1 MTKSLP
7 RTVKT
12 TALIILTLSSVIMT
26 LTLLTTVHAA
36 TSITS
41 IEPTTGTVGT
51 TIRTIANITTQ
62 NGAYEIKFDN
72 QILTTGNATQNAV
85 NDTITVPHT
94 YGGEHNVTIRDTTA
108 NENATGT
115 FLVLP
120 SYELTT
126 SPTITAPAQRQEG
139 DQIQILVN
147 ITGNKQETTIANIT
161 VKTPGNT
168 TYTEMLN
175 LTISDTGDTT
185 ATLAYP
191 TDFLPSANTSLIG
204 EYKITQNTT
213 LATASFTIGLTNSTE
228 YHREQTVNIKALH
241 QPSENVTLTITG
253 KDIYHSAN
261 RTADPTTGIFEYTE
275 WSIPSNATKG
285 SYNVTITSTSPSP
298 TTKNPPDT
306 HNFTIPGFDVNAT
319 ARNRAD
325 DPVQNVNVTVLENG
339 TLADT
344 QTTDANGTAPL
355 KLEPGN
361 YTYTATYKNQT
372 VSEGWVNTTGP
383 TALDIYCNLTNLKIT
398 VVADVAQ
405 TEVNIP
411 EAGINLTQAL
421 TPQTL
426 ENQTATDINGTA
438 TIHSLLPDIAYVL
451 NVSRYDT
458 RFNTTTIPTLLLD
471 GSPTAW
477 HNITIHCPN
486 LTLQVSIIDADGQ
499 PIPNASIKLSEFMGG
514 IQYQEDTNDEGIA
527 SFSSVFGKYRIE
539 ILDPDGI
546 KLNETTT
553 TLFQNQNTTIPCQLY
568 GLAITIR
575 VVDYLGQPI
584 PNANVT
590 LQRTTAQTYSATT
603 QGNGEATFSKITGGN
618 LQISVYI
625 LDQQQPCM
633 EETQWIDRNTTIEI
647 KADRYISL
655 AGILV
660 ETGLMATAALIAAA
674 IIAVALVEIYRRRHA
689 KKAAS

>member
-1 MTKSLP
+1 LTKSLP
-7 RTVKT
+7 KTVKT
-12 TALIILTLSSVIMT
+12 TALIILTLSSIIMT
-26 LTLLTTVHAA
+26 LTLLTPVHAA
-36 TSITS
+36 TSIS
-41 IEPTTGTVGT
+41 SMEPSSGKVGT
-51 TIRTIANITTQ
+51 TIRTIANITTS

-72 QILTTGNATQNAV
+72 TILTTGNATQNAV
-85 NDTITVPHT
+85 NDTIIVPHT
-94 YGGEHNVTIRDTTA
+94 YGGEHNVTIRDTTTS
-108 NENATGT
+108 ENATGT

-126 SPTITAPAQRQEG
+126 SPAITAPAQRQEG

-161 VKTPGNT
+161 VKTPSNT
-168 TYTEMLN
+168 TYTKMLN
-175 LTISDTGDTT
+175 LTISGTGDTT
-185 ATLAYP
+185 ATPTYP
-191 TDFLPSANTSLIG
+191 TDFLPGANTSLIG
-204 EYKITQNTT
+204 EYRITHNTT
-213 LATASFTIGLTNSTE
+213 LAAAFTIGLTNSTE
-228 YHREQTVNIKALH
+228 YHREQTVNIKALY

-261 RTADPTTGIFEYTE
+261 QTADPTTGIVNYTD

-306 HNFTIPGFDVNAT
+306 HNFTISGYDVNAT
-319 ARNRAD
+319 ARNLAD
-325 DPVQNVNVTVLENG
+325 EPVQNVNVTALENG

-344 QTTDANGTAPL
+344 QTSDTNGAAPL

-372 VSEGWVNTTGP
+372 VSEGWINTTGP
-383 TALDIYCNLTNLKIT
+383 TALNIYCNLTNLKIT
-398 VVADVAQ
+398 VVADVDQ
-405 TEVNIP
+405 TEVNIS
-411 EAGINLTQAL
+411 EAGINLTQAA
-421 TPQTL
+421 TPGTL

-438 TIHSLLPDIAYVL
+438 TIHSLLPNIAYVL

-458 RFNTTTIPTLLLD
+458 KFNTTTIPTLLLD
-471 GSPTAW
+471 GNPTAW

-584 PNANVT
+584 PSANVT

-618 LQISVYI
+618 LRISVYI
-625 LDQQQPCM
+625 LDRQQPCM
-633 EETQWIDRNTTIEI
+633 EETQWIDRSTTIEI

-655 AGILV
+655 AGILI
-660 ETGLMATAALIAAA
+660 ETGLVATAALIAAA
-674 IIAVALVEIYRRRHA
+674 IIAVALVEILRRRHA